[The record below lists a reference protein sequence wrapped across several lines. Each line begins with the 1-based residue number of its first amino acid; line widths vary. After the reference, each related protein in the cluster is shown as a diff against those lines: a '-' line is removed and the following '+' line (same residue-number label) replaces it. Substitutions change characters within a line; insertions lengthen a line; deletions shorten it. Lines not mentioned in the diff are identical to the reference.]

1 MKEEKILY
9 DVIVLSERIEDLRK
23 GDGKKKCT
31 LTTLSNNIKK
41 KTGVSISHTQ
51 LGKYENPD
59 LIERPNINYLLAIA
73 SFYNVSIDYLLGKTN
88 SKSRNYTDQMASSKF
103 GLSDLAMKKLSILN
117 NNLNNEN
124 EFKLH
129 LINSIIE
136 NDAFITDLS
145 KNLITFYKASDNKN
159 IKEDKLKKDYGIST
173 LDISKY
179 NLTKTFEQFAANMYE
194 QYKKRNTKQ
203 YLF

>member
-145 KNLITFYKASDNKN
+145 ENLITFYKASDNKN

>member
-9 DVIVLSERIEDLRK
+9 DKKVLSERIEDLRK
-23 GDGKKKCT
+23 GDGKKKYT
-31 LTTLSNNIKK
+31 LTTLSNDIEK

-51 LGKYENPD
+51 LGKYENAD
-59 LIERPNINYLLAIA
+59 LMERPNINYLLAIA
-73 SFYNVSIDYLLGKTN
+73 NFYNVSIDYLLGKTN
-88 SKSRNYTDQMASSKF
+88 SKNRNYTEQMTSNKF
-103 GLSDLAMKKLSILN
+103 GLSDLAMKKLSVLK

-136 NDAFITDLS
+136 NDTFITNLS
-145 KNLITFYKASDNKN
+145 ENLITFYKANDNKN
-159 IKEDKLKKDYGIST
+159 NIEDKLKKDYGIST

-179 NLTKTFEQFAANMYE
+179 NLTKIFEQFTEQMYE
-194 QYKKRNTKQ
+194 KDKKRRTKK

>member
-9 DVIVLSERIEDLRK
+9 DKKVLSERIEDLRK
-23 GDGKKKCT
+23 GDGKKKYT
-31 LTTLSNNIKK
+31 LTTLSNDIEK

-51 LGKYENPD
+51 LGKYENAD
-59 LIERPNINYLLAIA
+59 LMERPNINYLLAIA
-73 SFYNVSIDYLLGKTN
+73 NFYNVSIDYLLGKTN
-88 SKSRNYTDQMASSKF
+88 SKNRNYTEQMTSNKF
-103 GLSDLAMKKLSILN
+103 GLSDLAMKKLSVLK

-136 NDAFITDLS
+136 NDTFITNLS
-145 KNLITFYKASDNKN
+145 ENLISFYKANDNKN
-159 IKEDKLKKDYGIST
+159 NIEDKLKKDYGIST

-179 NLTKTFEQFAANMYE
+179 NLTKIFEQFIEQMYE
-194 QYKKRNTKQ
+194 KDKKRRTKK

>member
-9 DVIVLSERIEDLRK
+9 DKKVLSERIEDLRK
-23 GDGKKKCT
+23 GDGKKKYT
-31 LTTLSNNIKK
+31 LTTLSNDIEK

-51 LGKYENPD
+51 LGKYENAD
-59 LIERPNINYLLAIA
+59 LMERPNINYLLAIA
-73 SFYNVSIDYLLGKTN
+73 NFYNVSIDYLLGKTN
-88 SKSRNYTDQMASSKF
+88 SKNRNYTDQMTSNKF
-103 GLSDLAMKKLSILN
+103 GLSDLAMKKLSLLK

-136 NDAFITDLS
+136 NDTFITNLS
-145 KNLITFYKASDNKN
+145 ENLITFYNANDNKKN
-159 IKEDKLKKDYGIST
+159 LEDKLKKDYGIST

-179 NLTKTFEQFAANMYE
+179 NLTKIFEQFTEQMYE
-194 QYKKRNTKQ
+194 KDKKRRTKK

>member
-9 DVIVLSERIEDLRK
+9 DKKVLSERIEDLRK
-23 GDGKKKCT
+23 GDGKKKYT
-31 LTTLSNNIKK
+31 LTTLSNDIEK

-51 LGKYENPD
+51 LGKYENVD
-59 LIERPNINYLLAIA
+59 LMERPNINYLLAIA
-73 SFYNVSIDYLLGKTN
+73 NFYNVSIDYLLGKTN
-88 SKSRNYTDQMASSKF
+88 SKNRNYTEQMTSNKF
-103 GLSDLAMKKLSILN
+103 GLSDLAMKKLSVLK

-136 NDAFITDLS
+136 NDTFITNLS
-145 KNLITFYKASDNKN
+145 ENLITFYKANDNKN
-159 IKEDKLKKDYGIST
+159 NIEDKLKKNYGIST

-179 NLTKTFEQFAANMYE
+179 NLTKIFEQFTEQMYE
-194 QYKKRNTKQ
+194 KDKKRRTKK

>member
-1 MKEEKILY
+1 M
-9 DVIVLSERIEDLRK
+9 
-23 GDGKKKCT
+23 
-31 LTTLSNNIKK
+31 
-41 KTGVSISHTQ
+41 
-51 LGKYENPD
+51 
-59 LIERPNINYLLAIA
+59 
-73 SFYNVSIDYLLGKTN
+73 
-88 SKSRNYTDQMASSKF
+88 
-103 GLSDLAMKKLSILN
+103 
-117 NNLNNEN
+117 
-124 EFKLH
+124 H